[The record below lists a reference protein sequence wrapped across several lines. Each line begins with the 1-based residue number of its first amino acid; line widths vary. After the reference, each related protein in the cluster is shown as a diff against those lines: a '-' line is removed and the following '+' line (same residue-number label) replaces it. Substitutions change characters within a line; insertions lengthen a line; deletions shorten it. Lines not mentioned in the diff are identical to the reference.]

1 MSNVIT
7 NSEVSHWLETFD
19 GKDAEAL
26 LTAIANNEIK
36 IEVMN
41 DSIYAFSIGERQVS
55 KSLYKE
61 MWRWLIQSFISRLE
75 SMHLYTLHLIRLMK
89 NKYYVKIVPFNPV
102 EHDLSSF
109 PQLLQVSF
117 TVGYLV
123 QQDNKITHTAWFTNR
138 RALFR
143 HLDKF
148 LNK

>member
-7 NSEVSHWLETFD
+7 NTEVSDWLDTFD
-19 GKDAEAL
+19 GNDAEVL

-41 DSIYAFSIGERQVS
+41 DSIYAFSIGEIRVS
-55 KSLYKE
+55 KNLYKE

-75 SMHLYTLHLIRLMK
+75 YMHLFTLHLIQLMK
-89 NKYYVKIVPFNPV
+89 NRYRIKIVSYDPV
-102 EHDLSSF
+102 KYDLDYT
-109 PQLLQVSF
+109 PLGDQVCF

-123 QQDNKITHTAWFTNR
+123 QQDNKITHTAWFTNK

>member
-7 NSEVSHWLETFD
+7 NSEVSDWLDTFD
-19 GKDAEAL
+19 GNDAEVL

-41 DSIYAFSIGERQVS
+41 DSIYAFSIGKITVS

-75 SMHLYTLHLIRLMK
+75 YMHLFTLHLIRLMK
-89 NKYYVKIVPFNPV
+89 NRYRIKIVSYDPV
-102 EHDLSSF
+102 KYDLEHTPLGD
-109 PQLLQVSF
+109 QVCF

-123 QQDNKITHTAWFTNR
+123 QQDNKITHTAWFTNK

>member
-7 NSEVSHWLETFD
+7 NSEVSDWLDTFD
-19 GKDAEAL
+19 GNDAEVL

-41 DSIYAFSIGERQVS
+41 DSIYAFSIGETEVA

-61 MWRWLIQSFISRLE
+61 MFRWLIQSFISRLE
-75 SMHLYTLHLIRLMK
+75 YMLLYTLHLLRLMK
-89 NKYYVKIVPFNPV
+89 NKYYVKIVPYDPV
-102 EHDLSSF
+102 KYDLEHTPLGD
-109 PQLLQVSF
+109 QVCF

-123 QQDNKITHTAWFTNR
+123 QQNNKITHTAWFTNR

-148 LNK
+148 LNN